1 MLGLPQTTEV
11 KKIIP
16 KRALYS
22 KFEMNTAEQKEFD
35 AAIRQMT
42 IVNEISLRTIPA
54 LQKQEKAVFVLAV
67 QLKQEGC
74 AERLLQRL
82 CKLIDQRLLLA
93 LCYEDK
99 LRLALYFDN
108 RILLN
113 EFMPVAEQKVNL
125 QGTSLND
132 IWEHLALQV
141 AKLTPCAGL
150 TPASVIANAG
160 RRAETEAQIAALTK
174 KMFAEKQARKKLT
187 LREAINKLKKEL
199 EELELWNISTCNLW
213 IRLQQT

>member
-22 KFEMNTAEQKEFD
+22 KFELNTAEQKEFD
-35 AAIRQMT
+35 SAIRQMT

-74 AERLLQRL
+74 AERLLQKL
-82 CKLIDQRLLLA
+82 CRLIDQRLLLA

-99 LRLALYFDN
+99 LQLALYFDN

-141 AKLTPCAGL
+141 EKLTPRAGL

-199 EELELWNISTCNLW
+199 EEL
-213 IRLQQT
+213 

>member
-16 KRALYS
+16 KRDLYS
-22 KFEMNTAEQKEFD
+22 KFELNTAEQKEFD

-74 AERLLQRL
+74 AERLLQKL
-82 CKLIDQRLLLA
+82 CRLIDQRLLLA

-99 LRLALYFDN
+99 LQLALYFDN

-125 QGTSLND
+125 QGISLND

-141 AKLTPCAGL
+141 AQLTPRAGL

-199 EELELWNISTCNLW
+199 ED
-213 IRLQQT
+213 LQ

>member
-1 MLGLPQTTEV
+1 MLGLPSATEV

-22 KFEMNTAEQKEFD
+22 KFQLNTAEQKELD
-35 AAIRQMT
+35 AAIRQLT

-54 LQKQEKAVFVLAV
+54 LQKKEEDKAIFVLAV

-82 CKLIDQRLLLA
+82 CRLIEQRLLLA

-99 LRLALYFDN
+99 LQLALYFDN

-113 EFMPVAEQKVNL
+113 EFMLASEQKVHL

-141 AKLTPCAGL
+141 AQLTLRAGL
-150 TPASVIANAG
+150 TPASVIANAV
-160 RRAETEAQIAALTK
+160 RRAEIEAEIAALTK

-199 EELELWNISTCNLW
+199 EDLS
-213 IRLQQT
+213 

>member
-16 KRALYS
+16 KRDLYR
-22 KFEMNTAEQKEFD
+22 KFELNTAEQKEFD

-82 CKLIDQRLLLA
+82 CRLIDQRLLLA

-99 LRLALYFDN
+99 LQLALYFDN

-113 EFMPVAEQKVNL
+113 EFMPMAEQKVNL

-132 IWEHLALQV
+132 IWDHLALQV
-141 AKLTPCAGL
+141 AQLTLRAGL

-160 RRAETEAQIAALTK
+160 RRAEAEAQIAALTK

-187 LREAINKLKKEL
+187 LREAINKLKNEL
-199 EELELWNISTCNLW
+199 EDLS
-213 IRLQQT
+213 

>member
-11 KKIIP
+11 KKIIR
-16 KRALYS
+16 KRDLYS
-22 KFEMNTAEQKEFD
+22 KFELNTAEQKEFD

-74 AERLLQRL
+74 AEKLLQRL
-82 CKLIDQRLLLA
+82 CRLIDQRLLLA

-99 LRLALYFDN
+99 LQMALYFDN

-160 RRAETEAQIAALTK
+160 RRAETEAQIAVLTK

-199 EELELWNISTCNLW
+199 ED
-213 IRLQQT
+213 LQ

>member
-22 KFEMNTAEQKEFD
+22 KFELNTAEQKEFD
-35 AAIRQMT
+35 AAIRQIT

-54 LQKQEKAVFVLAV
+54 LQKKEQEKAVYVLAV

-74 AERLLQRL
+74 AEKLLQRL
-82 CKLIDQRLLLA
+82 CRLIDQRLLLA
-93 LCYEDK
+93 LCYADK
-99 LRLALYFDN
+99 LQLALLFDN
-108 RILLN
+108 KIFLN
-113 EFMPVAEQKVNL
+113 EFKPAAEQRVTL
-125 QGTSLND
+125 QGTGLKD
-132 IWEHLALQV
+132 IWEQFALQV
-141 AKLTPCAGL
+141 ANLTPSAGL

-160 RRAETEAQIAALTK
+160 RRAEIEAQIAVLTK

-187 LREAINKLKKEL
+187 LREAINKLKNEL
-199 EELELWNISTCNLW
+199 ED
-213 IRLQQT
+213 LQ

>member
-16 KRALYS
+16 KRDLYS
-22 KFEMNTAEQKEFD
+22 KFELNTAEQKEFD

-74 AERLLQRL
+74 AERLLQKL
-82 CKLIDQRLLLA
+82 CRLIDQRLLLA

-99 LRLALYFDN
+99 LQLALYFDN

-141 AKLTPCAGL
+141 AQLTPRAGL

-160 RRAETEAQIAALTK
+160 RRAEAEAQIAALTK

-199 EELELWNISTCNLW
+199 ED
-213 IRLQQT
+213 LQ

>member
-16 KRALYS
+16 KRDLYS
-22 KFEMNTAEQKEFD
+22 KFELNTAEQKEFD

-74 AERLLQRL
+74 AEKLLQRL
-82 CKLIDQRLLLA
+82 CRLIDQRLLLA

-99 LRLALYFDN
+99 LQLALYFDN

-132 IWEHLALQV
+132 IWDHLALQV
-141 AKLTPCAGL
+141 AQLTLRAGL
-150 TPASVIANAG
+150 TPASMIANAG
-160 RRAETEAQIAALTK
+160 RRAEAEAQIAALTK

-199 EELELWNISTCNLW
+199 EDL
-213 IRLQQT
+213 

>member
-16 KRALYS
+16 KRDLYR
-22 KFEMNTAEQKEFD
+22 KFELNTAEQKEFD

-74 AERLLQRL
+74 AEKLLQKL
-82 CKLIDQRLLLA
+82 CRLIDQRLLLA

-99 LRLALYFDN
+99 LQLALYFDN

-113 EFMPVAEQKVNL
+113 EFMLASEQKVHL

-141 AKLTPCAGL
+141 AQLKPRAGL

-160 RRAETEAQIAALTK
+160 RRAEIEAQIAALTK

-199 EELELWNISTCNLW
+199 EDL
-213 IRLQQT
+213 

>member
-22 KFEMNTAEQKEFD
+22 KFELNTAEQKEFD

-74 AERLLQRL
+74 AEKLLQRL
-82 CKLIDQRLLLA
+82 CRLIDQRLLLA

-99 LRLALYFDN
+99 LQLALYFDN

-141 AKLTPCAGL
+141 AQLTPRAGL
-150 TPASVIANAG
+150 KPASVIANAG
-160 RRAETEAQIAALTK
+160 RRAEIEAQIAALTK

-187 LREAINKLKKEL
+187 LREAINKLKNEL
-199 EELELWNISTCNLW
+199 EDLS
-213 IRLQQT
+213 

>member
-16 KRALYS
+16 KRDLYS
-22 KFEMNTAEQKEFD
+22 KFELNTAEQKEFD

-82 CKLIDQRLLLA
+82 CRLIDQRLLLA

-99 LRLALYFDN
+99 LQLALYFDN

-132 IWEHLALQV
+132 IWDHLALQV
-141 AKLTPCAGL
+141 AQLTPRAGL

-160 RRAETEAQIAALTK
+160 RRAEAEAQIAALTK

-199 EELELWNISTCNLW
+199 ED
-213 IRLQQT
+213 LQ

>member
-22 KFEMNTAEQKEFD
+22 KFELNTAEQKEFD

-54 LQKQEKAVFVLAV
+54 LRKQEKAVFVLAV

-74 AERLLQRL
+74 AERLLQKL
-82 CKLIDQRLLLA
+82 CRLIDQRLLLV

-99 LRLALYFDN
+99 LQLALYFDN

-141 AKLTPCAGL
+141 AKLTPRAGL

-199 EELELWNISTCNLW
+199 EEL
-213 IRLQQT
+213 

>member
-22 KFEMNTAEQKEFD
+22 KFQLNTAEQKEFD

-54 LQKQEKAVFVLAV
+54 LQKKEQEKAVYVLAV

-82 CKLIDQRLLLA
+82 CRLIDQRLLLA

-99 LRLALYFDN
+99 LALYFGN

-132 IWEHLALQV
+132 IWQHLALQV
-141 AKLTPCAGL
+141 AQLTPRAGL

-160 RRAETEAQIAALTK
+160 RRAEAEAQIAALTK

-199 EELELWNISTCNLW
+199 ED
-213 IRLQQT
+213 LQ

>member
-16 KRALYS
+16 KRDLYR
-22 KFEMNTAEQKEFD
+22 KFELNIAEQKEFD

-74 AERLLQRL
+74 AEKLLQRL
-82 CKLIDQRLLLA
+82 CRLIDQRLLLA

-99 LRLALYFDN
+99 LQLALYFDN

-141 AKLTPCAGL
+141 AQLTPRAGL

-160 RRAETEAQIAALTK
+160 RRAEAEAQIAALTK

-199 EELELWNISTCNLW
+199 ED
-213 IRLQQT
+213 LQ

>member
-22 KFEMNTAEQKEFD
+22 KFELNTAEQKEFD

-74 AERLLQRL
+74 AERLLQKL
-82 CKLIDQRLLLA
+82 CRLIDQRLLLA

-99 LRLALYFDN
+99 LQLALYFDN

-141 AKLTPCAGL
+141 AKLTPRAGL

-160 RRAETEAQIAALTK
+160 RRAELEAQIAALTK

-199 EELELWNISTCNLW
+199 EEL
-213 IRLQQT
+213 

>member
-11 KKIIP
+11 KKFIL
-16 KRALYS
+16 KRAFYR
-22 KFEMNTAEQKEFD
+22 KFELNIAEQKEFD

-82 CKLIDQRLLLA
+82 CRLIDQRLLLA

-99 LRLALYFDN
+99 LQLALYFDN

-141 AKLTPCAGL
+141 AQLTPRAGL

-160 RRAETEAQIAALTK
+160 RRAEAEAQIAALTK

-199 EELELWNISTCNLW
+199 EDL
-213 IRLQQT
+213 

>member
-22 KFEMNTAEQKEFD
+22 KFELNTAEQKEFD

-54 LQKQEKAVFVLAV
+54 LQKQEQEKAVFVLAV

-82 CKLIDQRLLLA
+82 CRRIDQRLLLA

-99 LRLALYFDN
+99 LQLALYFDN
-108 RILLN
+108 RILIN
-113 EFMPVAEQKVNL
+113 EFKPAAEQSVTL
-125 QGTSLND
+125 QGTGLKE
-132 IWEHLALQV
+132 IFEHLALQV
-141 AKLTPCAGL
+141 ANLTQLAGL
-150 TPASVIANAG
+150 TPASIIANAG
-160 RRAETEAQIAALTK
+160 RRAELEQQIAALTK

-187 LREAINKLKKEL
+187 LREAINKLKNEL
-199 EELELWNISTCNLW
+199 EDLS
-213 IRLQQT
+213 

>member
-1 MLGLPQTTEV
+1 MLDLPSATEV

-22 KFEMNTAEQKEFD
+22 KFQLNTAEQKEFD

-54 LQKQEKAVFVLAV
+54 LQKQEQEKAVFVLAV

-82 CKLIDQRLLLA
+82 CRLIDQRLLLA
-93 LCYEDK
+93 LCYADK
-99 LRLALYFDN
+99 LQLALLFDN
-108 RILLN
+108 KILLN
-113 EFMPVAEQKVNL
+113 DFKPAAEQSVTL
-125 QGTSLND
+125 QGTGLKD
-132 IWEHLALQV
+132 IWEQFALQV
-141 AKLTPCAGL
+141 ANLTPSAGL
-150 TPASVIANAG
+150 TPASVIANAA
-160 RRAETEAQIAALTK
+160 RQAEIEAQIAALTK

-187 LREAINKLKKEL
+187 LREAINKLKNEL
-199 EELELWNISTCNLW
+199 EDLS
-213 IRLQQT
+213 

>member
-16 KRALYS
+16 KRDLYR
-22 KFEMNTAEQKEFD
+22 KFELNTVEQKEFD

-82 CKLIDQRLLLA
+82 CRLIDQRLLLA

-99 LRLALYFDN
+99 LQLALYFDN

-141 AKLTPCAGL
+141 AQLTPRAGL

-160 RRAETEAQIAALTK
+160 RRAEAEAQIAALTK

-199 EELELWNISTCNLW
+199 ED
-213 IRLQQT
+213 LQ

>member
-1 MLGLPQTTEV
+1 MLDLPQTTEV

-22 KFEMNTAEQKEFD
+22 KFELNTAEQKEFD

-74 AERLLQRL
+74 AEKLLQRL
-82 CKLIDQRLLLA
+82 CRLIDQRLLLA

-99 LRLALYFDN
+99 LQLALYFDN

-141 AKLTPCAGL
+141 AKLTPPAGL
-150 TPASVIANAG
+150 TPVSVIANAG
-160 RRAETEAQIAALTK
+160 RREELEAQIAALTK
-174 KMFAEKQARKKLT
+174 KMFAEKQARKKLA

-199 EELELWNISTCNLW
+199 EEL
-213 IRLQQT
+213 

>member
-1 MLGLPQTTEV
+1 M
-11 KKIIP
+11 
-16 KRALYS
+16 
-22 KFEMNTAEQKEFD
+22 
-35 AAIRQMT
+35 
-42 IVNEISLRTIPA
+42 
-54 LQKQEKAVFVLAV
+54 
-67 QLKQEGC
+67 
-74 AERLLQRL
+74 QRL
-82 CKLIDQRLLLA
+82 CRLIDQRLLLA

-99 LRLALYFDN
+99 LQLALYFDN

-160 RRAETEAQIAALTK
+160 RRTETEAQIAALTK

-199 EELELWNISTCNLW
+199 EEL
-213 IRLQQT
+213 

>member
-22 KFEMNTAEQKEFD
+22 KFEMNTTEQKEFD

-54 LQKQEKAVFVLAV
+54 LQKQEQEKAVFVLAV

-82 CKLIDQRLLLA
+82 CRLIDQRLLLA
-93 LCYEDK
+93 LCYADK
-99 LRLALYFDN
+99 LQLALLFDN
-108 RILLN
+108 KILIN
-113 EFMPVAEQKVNL
+113 EFKPAAEQSVTL
-125 QGTSLND
+125 QGTGLKE
-132 IWEHLALQV
+132 IYEQLALQV
-141 AKLTPCAGL
+141 ANLTPLAGL
-150 TPASVIANAG
+150 TPASVIADAG

-199 EELELWNISTCNLW
+199 EEL
-213 IRLQQT
+213 

>member
-16 KRALYS
+16 KRDLYR
-22 KFEMNTAEQKEFD
+22 KFELNTAEQKEFD

-74 AERLLQRL
+74 AERLLQKL
-82 CKLIDQRLLLA
+82 CRLIDQRLLLA

-99 LRLALYFDN
+99 LQLALYFDN

-141 AKLTPCAGL
+141 AQLTPRAGL

-160 RRAETEAQIAALTK
+160 RRAEAEAQIAALTK

-199 EELELWNISTCNLW
+199 ED
-213 IRLQQT
+213 LQ

>member
-16 KRALYS
+16 KRDLYR
-22 KFEMNTAEQKEFD
+22 KFELNIAEQKEFD

-74 AERLLQRL
+74 AEKLLQRL
-82 CKLIDQRLLLA
+82 CRLIDQRLLLA

-99 LRLALYFDN
+99 LQLALYFDN

-132 IWEHLALQV
+132 IWEQFALHV
-141 AKLTPCAGL
+141 AQLTPRAGL

-160 RRAETEAQIAALTK
+160 RRAEAEAQIAALTK

-199 EELELWNISTCNLW
+199 ED
-213 IRLQQT
+213 LQ

>member
-16 KRALYS
+16 KRDLYS
-22 KFEMNTAEQKEFD
+22 KFELNTAEQKEFD

-82 CKLIDQRLLLA
+82 CRLIDQRLLLA

-99 LRLALYFDN
+99 LQLALYFDN

-132 IWEHLALQV
+132 IWENLALHV
-141 AKLTPCAGL
+141 AQLTPRAGL

-160 RRAETEAQIAALTK
+160 RRAEAEAQIAALTK

-199 EELELWNISTCNLW
+199 ED
-213 IRLQQT
+213 LQ

>member
-16 KRALYS
+16 KRDLYR
-22 KFEMNTAEQKEFD
+22 KFELNTAEQKEFD

-82 CKLIDQRLLLA
+82 CRLIDQRLLLA

-99 LRLALYFDN
+99 LQLALYFDN

-141 AKLTPCAGL
+141 AQLTPRAGL

-160 RRAETEAQIAALTK
+160 RRAEIEAQVAALTK

-187 LREAINKLKKEL
+187 LREAINKLKNEL
-199 EELELWNISTCNLW
+199 EDLS
-213 IRLQQT
+213 

>member
-1 MLGLPQTTEV
+1 MLGLPSATEV
-11 KKIIP
+11 KKIIH

-22 KFEMNTAEQKEFD
+22 KFQLNTAEQKELD
-35 AAIRQMT
+35 AAIRQLT

-54 LQKQEKAVFVLAV
+54 LQKKEGDKAIFVLAV

-74 AERLLQRL
+74 AEKILYKLSR
-82 CKLIDQRLLLA
+82 LIDQHLLLA

-99 LRLALYFDN
+99 LQLALYFDN

-113 EFMPVAEQKVNL
+113 EFMPVVEQKVHL

-141 AKLTPCAGL
+141 AQLTPCAGL
-150 TPASVIANAG
+150 TPASMIANAG
-160 RRAETEAQIAALTK
+160 RRAEAEAQIAALTK

-199 EELELWNISTCNLW
+199 EDLS
-213 IRLQQT
+213 

>member
-16 KRALYS
+16 KRDLYS
-22 KFEMNTAEQKEFD
+22 KFELNTAEQKEFD
-35 AAIRQMT
+35 AAIRQIT

-82 CKLIDQRLLLA
+82 CRLIDQRLLLA

-99 LRLALYFDN
+99 LQLALYFDN

-141 AKLTPCAGL
+141 AQLTPRAGL

-160 RRAETEAQIAALTK
+160 RRAEAEAQIAALTK

-199 EELELWNISTCNLW
+199 ED
-213 IRLQQT
+213 LQ

>member
-22 KFEMNTAEQKEFD
+22 KFQMNTAEQKEFD

-82 CKLIDQRLLLA
+82 CRLIDQRLLLA

-99 LRLALYFDN
+99 LQLALYFDN

-132 IWEHLALQV
+132 IWENLALHV
-141 AKLTPCAGL
+141 AQLTPRAGL

-199 EELELWNISTCNLW
+199 EDL
-213 IRLQQT
+213 

>member
-22 KFEMNTAEQKEFD
+22 KFELNTAEQKEFD

-54 LQKQEKAVFVLAV
+54 MQKQEQEKAIFVLAV

-74 AERLLQRL
+74 AERLLQKL
-82 CKLIDQRLLLA
+82 CRLIDQRLLLA

-99 LRLALYFDN
+99 LQLALYFDN

-132 IWEHLALQV
+132 IWENLALHV
-141 AKLTPCAGL
+141 AQLTPRAGL
-150 TPASVIANAG
+150 TPAAVIANAG
-160 RRAETEAQIAALTK
+160 KREKLTKQIAALTK
-174 KMFAEKQARKKLT
+174 KMFAERQAKKKLE
-187 LREAINKLKKEL
+187 LRLQLNQLKNELNEL
-199 EELELWNISTCNLW
+199 EAYES
-213 IRLQQT
+213 

>member
-16 KRALYS
+16 KRTLYS
-22 KFEMNTAEQKEFD
+22 KFELNTAEQKEFD

-82 CKLIDQRLLLA
+82 CRLIDQRLLLA

-99 LRLALYFDN
+99 LQLALLFDN
-108 RILLN
+108 KILIN
-113 EFMPVAEQKVNL
+113 EFKPAAEQSVTL
-125 QGTSLND
+125 QGTGLKE
-132 IWEHLALQV
+132 IFEHLALQV
-141 AKLTPCAGL
+141 ANLTQLAGL
-150 TPASVIANAG
+150 TPASIIANAG
-160 RRAETEAQIAALTK
+160 RRAELEQQIAALTK

-187 LREAINKLKKEL
+187 LREAINKLKNEL
-199 EELELWNISTCNLW
+199 EDLS
-213 IRLQQT
+213 

>member
-1 MLGLPQTTEV
+1 MLGLPSATEV

-22 KFEMNTAEQKEFD
+22 KFQLNTSEQKEFD
-35 AAIRQMT
+35 AAIRQLT

-54 LQKQEKAVFVLAV
+54 LQKKEEDKAIFVLAV

-74 AERLLQRL
+74 AEKILYKLSR
-82 CKLIDQRLLLA
+82 LIDQRLLLA

-99 LRLALYFDN
+99 LQLALYFDK

-125 QGTSLND
+125 QGTSLNN

-141 AKLTPCAGL
+141 AQLTPRAGL

-199 EELELWNISTCNLW
+199 EDLS
-213 IRLQQT
+213 

>member
-16 KRALYS
+16 KRDLYR
-22 KFEMNTAEQKEFD
+22 KFELNTAEQKEFD

-82 CKLIDQRLLLA
+82 CRLIDQRLLLA

-99 LRLALYFDN
+99 LQLALYFDN

-113 EFMPVAEQKVNL
+113 EFMPMAEQKVNL

-141 AKLTPCAGL
+141 AQLTPRAGL
-150 TPASVIANAG
+150 TPASIIANAG

-199 EELELWNISTCNLW
+199 EDL
-213 IRLQQT
+213 